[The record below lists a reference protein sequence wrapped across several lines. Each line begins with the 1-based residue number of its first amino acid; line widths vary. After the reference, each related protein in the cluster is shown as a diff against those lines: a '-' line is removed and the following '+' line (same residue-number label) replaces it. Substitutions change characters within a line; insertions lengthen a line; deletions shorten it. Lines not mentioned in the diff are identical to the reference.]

1 MRYPRFLLIFLMS
14 LLASLPGLSQETFF
28 RNVFEPKGGSYV
40 EVMALCSKLPSTGYA
55 PIRVT
60 LANRTQVPASVSLNF
75 RSESGA
81 AYYRSD
87 GKLSMSSSFSVSAA
101 AGTVSTVDL
110 MVPVASCVK
119 TSGSYGGSS
128 GQQSLE
134 LTMFGVS
141 SGSYTQSSNI
151 EDDFPNILMSEPLYT
166 PNASAL
172 DAETAKAISGSSHT
186 YSRGSTSFA
195 GKFTPTKMAE
205 DWRAYSGYDRIIMTD
220 GDWQAM
226 TPGARAAVLRWNHLG
241 GELQILAVNPSSTP
255 NTLGISFDSNIG
267 DIGVRGMGHVEIEKY
282 TPPTIDVPAMVS
294 KVSSPRTG
302 VPAVFQSAYLK
313 NDYPGTWGLQN
324 SMGTKTF
331 HFILF
336 ILIMIAYGVLVA
348 PVNLFVFAK
357 SGMRH
362 KLFTTTPTI
371 AIGASIA
378 LVGLIFLQDGLGG
391 KGVRAQL
398 MEVSSEDGD
407 NNAYI
412 YQEQVSRSGVLIGN
426 RFHMNDACVITPL
439 PLAQSQWTRLNL
451 DSKTDQNYTINADD
465 KGMQVTGD
473 WFQSRSEQAQLLR
486 AILPSRAR
494 IEELPA
500 GESPA
505 LLSYFEYEID
515 ILFIRGAGGKF
526 WKAEHIASGKNFLCT
541 ETTAS
546 DYESFVD
553 SRASLL
559 GNANKERLKA
569 LSRRENHFVAVS
581 KSAPMMETFTSIRWK
596 DNTSIITGDIRKAEK
611 P

>member
-1 MRYPRFLLIFLMS
+1 MSNQRRLLIFLMS
-14 LLASLPGLSQETFF
+14 LLASISGFAQETFF
-28 RNVFEPKGGSYV
+28 RNVYEPKGGSYV
-40 EVMALCSKLPSTGYA
+40 EVEALCGKLPSTGYA

-60 LANRTQVPASVSLNF
+60 LANRTLVPASVSLNF
-75 RSESGA
+75 RSESSA
-81 AYYRSD
+81 ADYRSD

-119 TSGSYGGSS
+119 SGGSYGGSS

-134 LTMFGVS
+134 LSMFGVS
-141 SGSYTQSSNI
+141 SGSYTQSSSI

-172 DAETAKAISGSSHT
+172 DAETAKVSGSSHS
-186 YSRGSTSFA
+186 YSRGSQSFA

-220 GDWQAM
+220 GDWLAM
-226 TPGARAAVLRWNHLG
+226 TPGARAAVLRWNRLG
-241 GELQILAVNPSSTP
+241 GELQILAVNPGSTP
-255 NTLGISFDSNIG
+255 NTLGFSFDSSKG
-267 DIGVRGMGHVEIEKY
+267 EIGVRGMGHVEIEKRKALF
-282 TPPTIDVPAMVS
+282 IDVPAMVS

-302 VPAVFQSAYLK
+302 VPAVFQSGYLK

-362 KLFTTTPTI
+362 KLFTTTPII

-378 LVGLIFLQDGLGG
+378 MVGLIFLQDGLGG

-451 DSKTDQNYTINADD
+451 DSKTDQNYAINADD

-486 AILPSRAR
+486 AILPTRAR

-515 ILFIRGAGGKF
+515 KLYIRGTGGKF
-526 WKAEHIASGKNFLCT
+526 WKAEQIASGKNFLCT

-546 DYESFVD
+546 DYESFVNIQ
-553 SRASLL
+553 AGLL
-559 GNANKERLKA
+559 GNTNKARLKT
-569 LSRRENHFVAVS
+569 LSERENHFVAVS
-581 KSAPMMETFTSIRWK
+581 KSAPMMETFSSIRWK